1 MSWLTSSARVR
12 ESVAPLRA
20 RHTMVTRA
28 ASLSCLRFPAIL
40 WSASELGF
48 WMLTTLYKKLG
59 EPEKAMDNTEQEF
72 DLLAGT
78 GMTEEEAAAD
88 AAATA
93 REAQAAEDKRKE
105 EAEMQASRRRAA
117 AAGAGG
123 AGAGTSDG
131 EEEGSDGAR
140 EDGSDEEDAKSI
152 EQEVVYVPLCWWCG
166 IACASFI

>member
-1 MSWLTSSARVR
+1 
-12 ESVAPLRA
+12 
-20 RHTMVTRA
+20 
-28 ASLSCLRFPAIL
+28 
-40 WSASELGF
+40 
-48 WMLTTLYKKLG
+48 MLTTLYKKLG

-117 AAGAGG
+117 AGAGG

-152 EQEVVYVPLCWWCG
+152 EQEVVYVTLCWWCG
-166 IACASFI
+166 IACASLLDAHTHAVTHWMRMVNACPKPTSFRNSMAWCHHRLIRQ

>member
-1 MSWLTSSARVR
+1 
-12 ESVAPLRA
+12 
-20 RHTMVTRA
+20 
-28 ASLSCLRFPAIL
+28 
-40 WSASELGF
+40 
-48 WMLTTLYKKLG
+48 MLTTLYKKLG

-117 AAGAGG
+117 AGAGG

-140 EDGSDEEDAKSI
+140 EDGSDEEDANVKASRVEDAGI
-152 EQEVVYVPLCWWCG
+152 KGFLCRKG
-166 IACASFI
+166 QQAPRSNTEDTAAASTTSSGVED

>member
-1 MSWLTSSARVR
+1 
-12 ESVAPLRA
+12 
-20 RHTMVTRA
+20 
-28 ASLSCLRFPAIL
+28 
-40 WSASELGF
+40 
-48 WMLTTLYKKLG
+48 MLTTLYKKLG

-117 AAGAGG
+117 AGAGG

-152 EQEVVYVPLCWWCG
+152 EQEVVYVTLCWWCG
-166 IACASFI
+166 IACASLLDAHTHAVTHWMRMVNACPKPISFRNSMAWCHHRLIRQ